1 MDLDM
6 AASLLVSG
14 LSKSFGAFKA
24 VSGVELRVEPGQV
37 HSLIGPNGAG
47 KTTAFNCISG
57 FFKPDAGEIVLDGHN
72 VAGWGSHDL
81 VAAGMARTFQVTKI
95 FGELTVLENVALA
108 VRSKAGKNYSMWRA
122 ADAYPDVTA
131 DAHRILERLGLGDR
145 AETVAD
151 HLAHGEKRVLEIAIA
166 MALRP
171 RILLL
176 DEPTAGMSSGETERI
191 ALLIRGLTDQTTV
204 LLVEHDMHIVLG
216 ISDVVTVMTQG
227 SVIASGTPAEIS
239 RDARVQDAYLGAVER
254 GA

>member
-1 MDLDM
+1 
-6 AASLLVSG
+6 
-14 LSKSFGAFKA
+14 
-24 VSGVELRVEPGQV
+24 
-37 HSLIGPNGAG
+37 
-47 KTTAFNCISG
+47 
-57 FFKPDAGEIVLDGHN
+57 
-72 VAGWGSHDL
+72 
-81 VAAGMARTFQVTKI
+81 
-95 FGELTVLENVALA
+95 
-108 VRSKAGKNYSMWRA
+108 
-122 ADAYPDVTA
+122 
-131 DAHRILERLGLGDR
+131 
-145 AETVAD
+145 
-151 HLAHGEKRVLEIAIA
+151 VLEIAIA